1 MSVAFGCL
9 ADTRCLQVAQLLLQ
23 RGASMSEVSS
33 TLALSASDASDALR
47 DLEEVGLVVGEGEGS
62 DRHYAIAS
70 DHVRLGLAELMTHML
85 VHADRGEA

>member
-1 MSVAFGCL
+1 MAVAFGCL

-23 RGASMSEVSS
+23 RGSSPRDVCS

-47 DLEEVGLVVGEGEGS
+47 ELEQVGLVVGDGEGL
-62 DRHYAIAS
+62 DRRYAIAS

-85 VHADRGEA
+85 VHGESC